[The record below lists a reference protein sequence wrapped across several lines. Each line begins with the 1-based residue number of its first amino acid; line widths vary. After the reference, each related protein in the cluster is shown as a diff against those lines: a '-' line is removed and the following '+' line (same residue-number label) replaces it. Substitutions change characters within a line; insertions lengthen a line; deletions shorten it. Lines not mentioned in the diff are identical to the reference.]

1 MTKVHKLIAGSL
13 LVGSLAGGLGLGAGR
28 AAADPPPAASDAA
41 APAAG
46 MGAADAGIRTAGS
59 SSRRR
64 APTAAV
70 GLAVAGG
77 RTVRHCM
84 NVPPTRGDAMVAA
97 PAPCSGGI
105 VTRADTGSGA

>member
-13 LVGSLAGGLGLGAGR
+13 LVGSL
-28 AAADPPPAASDAA
+28 
-41 APAAG
+41 
-46 MGAADAGIRTAGS
+46 
-59 SSRRR
+59 
-64 APTAAV
+64 
-70 GLAVAGG
+70 AGG

>member
-28 AAADPPPAASDAA
+28 AADPPRRLRCRR
-41 APAAG
+41 PAAG